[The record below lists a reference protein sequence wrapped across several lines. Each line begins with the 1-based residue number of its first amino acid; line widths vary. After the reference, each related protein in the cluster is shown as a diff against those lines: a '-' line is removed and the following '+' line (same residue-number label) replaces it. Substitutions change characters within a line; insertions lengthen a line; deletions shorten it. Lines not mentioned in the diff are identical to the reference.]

1 MAIDGRLTKQYFKN
15 INNLGDVYVW
25 KEWDKSYTVGI
36 NGTSHHKGNLNKGQ
50 AEFMVTTLVLQRN

>member
-1 MAIDGRLTKQYFKN
+1 MAIDGRMTKQYFKN

-25 KEWDKSYTVGI
+25 KERDKSYKVGI